1 VHAPLRLRS
10 CATATRRHLPT
21 VADADPSKF
30 ELVINLETAKAL
42 GITVPESL
50 LANADKVIS

>member
-1 VHAPLRLRS
+1 LIYLNSH
-10 CATATRRHLPT
+10 HLPNT
-21 VADADPSKF
+21 P
-30 ELVINLETAKAL
+30 TAL